1 MELSAVTNLKAFDT
15 TPKAQKS
22 KMVVWGVWKVLRTEE
37 RKTEVYKNGQKCPK
51 ATPALREIAAEL
63 GMEVKP
69 EWRTS
74 QLRNNVI
81 KAMIQAG
88 GK

>member
-1 MELSAVTNLKAFDT
+1 
-15 TPKAQKS
+15 
-22 KMVVWGVWKVLRTEE
+22 MVVWGVWKVLRTEE